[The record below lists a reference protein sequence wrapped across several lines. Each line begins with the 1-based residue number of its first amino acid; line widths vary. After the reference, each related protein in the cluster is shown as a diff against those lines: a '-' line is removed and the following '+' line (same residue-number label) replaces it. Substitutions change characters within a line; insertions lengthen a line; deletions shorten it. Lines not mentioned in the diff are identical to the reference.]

1 MKLSEVSGVYV
12 GRRVRLTAPG
22 MQIEGTLTEV
32 DIDTDEYYV
41 EDVSLDGT
49 RTTHVVRSEPTISLT
64 VGGWV
69 SPTYDLEDETTEVE
83 VL

>member
-1 MKLSEVSGVYV
+1 MRLSEVSGKYV

-22 MQIEGTLTEV
+22 MQIEGTLTGV
-32 DIDTDEYYV
+32 DMDTNEDYC

-49 RTTHVVRSEPTISLT
+49 RTTHVVRSEQTIGLVIS
-64 VGGWV
+64 GWI
-69 SPTYDLEDETTEVE
+69 SPTYDLENETTEVE